1 MPKNI
6 SYLITGA
13 NRGIGRGLVAA
24 FLARPHTT
32 VIAAVRDPE
41 ATDSQSLMHLR
52 FPESSRL
59 VAVKIDS
66 LEEDDARNALA
77 HLKSEQAI
85 SSIDVVIANA
95 GVVQHLETALQ
106 TPAEAMRLHFNV
118 NTVGPLMLFQA
129 SWPLLQ
135 AAERPMFFVISSSV
149 GSIEQMEPVP
159 GLAYGVSKAAVN
171 FMVRKLHFEHDGL
184 IAAAIHPG

>member
-41 ATDSQSLMHLR
+41 ATDSQSPTHLR
-52 FPESSRL
+52 FPEPSRL
-59 VAVKIDS
+59 VVVVKIDS

-77 HLKSEQAI
+77 HLESEQAI

-95 GVVQHLETALQ
+95 GTVKHLKTALR
-106 TPAEAMRLHFNV
+106 TPAEEMRLHFNV
-118 NTVGPLMLFQA
+118 NTVAPLMLSQA

-135 AAERPMFFVISSSV
+135 AAERPMFFRPFSER
-149 GSIEQMEPVP
+149 GQ
-159 GLAYGVSKAAVN
+159 Y
-171 FMVRKLHFEHDGL
+171 
-184 IAAAIHPG
+184 